1 MHDTTI
7 YLGPSLSQFD
17 AETILAANYLPP
29 IRRGDLAL
37 LPEETRVVGIVDGE
51 FYQNLAVSPKEILA
65 LLDRGIKV
73 YGASSMGALRAA
85 ELHSLGMEG
94 VGEIFAM
101 FRDGVLDADDE
112 IALIYE
118 AGTYRKL
125 SEPLVNLRHVL
136 KIALAERVIDET
148 EMNHLVSQMKA
159 CYFPDRSYKALQRLC
174 PKLEDFFRRA
184 TLPDVKRD
192 DARKLLLAI
201 RDGRGAD
208 RNRVSAAG
216 SQRSS
221 DPVDA
226 EPITN

>member
-1 MHDTTI
+1 
-7 YLGPSLSQFD
+7 
-17 AETILAANYLPP
+17 
-29 IRRGDLAL
+29 
-37 LPEETRVVGIVDGE
+37 
-51 FYQNLAVSPKEILA
+51 
-65 LLDRGIKV
+65 
-73 YGASSMGALRAA
+73 MGALRAA